1 MSQKN
6 LISIGEIAGN
16 HGRRR
21 ESVHNIVKRLG
32 IETVKV
38 KDANARGQKV
48 SCITMEDY
56 ALLERHLTNS
66 PPGDADRAVSHG
78 GFYLALLEPDLDPG
92 RFKVGFATDVDE
104 RIRRHKTVAP
114 LSKKVR
120 EWPCKLL
127 WEKTA
132 IECVTYGC
140 EQLYTEVYR
149 TNDIEEVIGRAE
161 DFFRLMPQL
170 TGE

>member
-1 MSQKN
+1 MAEKN
-6 LISIGEIAGN
+6 LISLGEIAVN
-16 HGRRR
+16 HGRHSQ
-21 ESVHNIVKRLG
+21 SVHKFVRRLG

-56 ALLERHLTNS
+56 ARLEQLLTNS
-66 PPGDADRAVSHG
+66 PPGYPDRAVSHG
-78 GFYLALLEPDLDPG
+78 SFYLALLEPDLDPG

-114 LSKKVR
+114 LLTKVR

-149 TNDIEEVIGRAE
+149 TSDIKSVIGQAE
-161 DFFRLMPQL
+161 KFFRLMPQL
-170 TGE
+170 TEE